1 MADTPKNDGAP
12 APTPDQ
18 EVRRLYEEAESRVAK
33 AAERVVSRD
42 SFGELL
48 AMVTEN
54 VVALTRIG
62 NEAMDLVLRNLRVAS
77 RQDINRLTRALGRT
91 EDKLEQVLQE
101 VEELRDELGDGSKN
115 GTSRSRSGGNSSRAS
130 SGRGSGSGTRRRAP
144 RGAGRRQKKGAP
156 PRPQRRH
163 LEPCEQRE
171 RQRQRHPP
179 AHDATL
185 LVVMTPF

>member
-1 MADTPKNDGAP
+1 MADTPKTDGAP

-54 VVALTRIG
+54 AVALTRIG
-62 NEAMDLVLRNLRVAS
+62 NEAMDLVLRNLRIAS

-101 VEELRDELGDGSKN
+101 VEELRDELGSSTN
-115 GTSRSRSGGNSSRAS
+115 GTARSRAGGTGRGTSNSGGGSRRTA
-130 SGRGSGSGTRRRAP
+130 RGSSSS
-144 RGAGRRQKKGAP
+144 
-156 PRPQRRH
+156 
-163 LEPCEQRE
+163 
-171 RQRQRHPP
+171 
-179 AHDATL
+179 
-185 LVVMTPF
+185 

>member
-1 MADTPKNDGAP
+1 MADNPRTDGAP

-48 AMVTEN
+48 AMMTEN
-54 VVALTRIG
+54 VVAVTRIG
-62 NEAMDLVLRNLRVAS
+62 NEAMDLVLRNLRLAS

-101 VEELRDELGDGSKN
+101 VEELRDELSSSSGSN
-115 GTSRSRSGGNSSRAS
+115 GTSRSRAGGSS
-130 SGRGSGSGTRRRAP
+130 GSGSTGTRRRTT
-144 RGAGRRQKKGAP
+144 RRSSSS
-156 PRPQRRH
+156 
-163 LEPCEQRE
+163 
-171 RQRQRHPP
+171 
-179 AHDATL
+179 
-185 LVVMTPF
+185 

>member
-1 MADTPKNDGAP
+1 MAETPRTDGAP

-48 AMVTEN
+48 AMMTEN

-77 RQDINRLTRALGRT
+77 RQDINRLTRSLGRA

-101 VEELRDELGDGSKN
+101 VEELRDELSSSAEGN
-115 GTSRSRSGGNSSRAS
+115 GTSRSRAGGA
-130 SGRGSGSGTRRRAP
+130 SGRGSTGTRERRSS
-144 RGAGRRQKKGAP
+144 
-156 PRPQRRH
+156 
-163 LEPCEQRE
+163 
-171 RQRQRHPP
+171 
-179 AHDATL
+179 AT
-185 LVVMTPF
+185 

>member
-1 MADTPKNDGAP
+1 MAEKPNTDGAP
-12 APTPDQ
+12 APTPEQ

-33 AAERVVSRD
+33 AAERVVARD

-54 VVALTRIG
+54 AVALTRIG

-101 VEELRDELGDGSKN
+101 VERLRDELDADASSN
-115 GTSRSRSGGNSSRAS
+115 GTTSRRAS
-130 SGRGSGSGTRRRAP
+130 GSGSGSSRSGSGGTTRRRTT
-144 RGAGRRQKKGAP
+144 RRSSSS
-156 PRPQRRH
+156 
-163 LEPCEQRE
+163 
-171 RQRQRHPP
+171 
-179 AHDATL
+179 
-185 LVVMTPF
+185 

>member
-101 VEELRDELGDGSKN
+101 VEELRDELSSRAKSN
-115 GTSRSRSGGNSSRAS
+115 GTSRSRSGGSS
-130 SGRGSGSGTRRRAP
+130 GSGSSGTRKRTTRRSSSS
-144 RGAGRRQKKGAP
+144 
-156 PRPQRRH
+156 
-163 LEPCEQRE
+163 
-171 RQRQRHPP
+171 
-179 AHDATL
+179 
-185 LVVMTPF
+185 

>member
-1 MADTPKNDGAP
+1 MADTPKTDGAP

-54 VVALTRIG
+54 AVALTRIG

-91 EDKLEQVLQE
+91 EDKLEQVVQE
-101 VEELRDELGDGSKN
+101 VEELRDELSSSPPTRGA
-115 GTSRSRSGGNSSRAS
+115 SRSRAAGTGT
-130 SGRGSGSGTRRRAP
+130 GTGDRGSGGGTRKRTTRRSSS
-144 RGAGRRQKKGAP
+144 
-156 PRPQRRH
+156 
-163 LEPCEQRE
+163 
-171 RQRQRHPP
+171 
-179 AHDATL
+179 
-185 LVVMTPF
+185 

>member
-1 MADTPKNDGAP
+1 MADTPKTDGAP

-42 SFGELL
+42 SFGEML

-62 NEAMDLVLRNLRVAS
+62 NEAMDLVLRNLRIAS
-77 RQDINRLTRALGRT
+77 RQDLNRMTRALGRT

-101 VEELRDELGDGSKN
+101 VEELRDELTSRSRN
-115 GTSRSRSGGNSSRAS
+115 GTSRSRAAGDGDGDESADSGDSAAS
-130 SGRGSGSGTRRRAP
+130 SGESAARRRTTRRSSSS
-144 RGAGRRQKKGAP
+144 
-156 PRPQRRH
+156 
-163 LEPCEQRE
+163 
-171 RQRQRHPP
+171 
-179 AHDATL
+179 
-185 LVVMTPF
+185 

>member
-1 MADTPKNDGAP
+1 MADNPNTDSAP

-54 VVALTRIG
+54 AVALTRIG

-77 RQDINRLTRALGRT
+77 RQDLNRLTRALGRT
-91 EDKLEQVLQE
+91 EDKLELVLQE
-101 VEELRDELGDGSKN
+101 VESLREEIGTASSKN
-115 GTSRSRSGGNSSRAS
+115 GTSG
-130 SGRGSGSGTRRRAP
+130 GSGTRKRTTRRSSS
-144 RGAGRRQKKGAP
+144 
-156 PRPQRRH
+156 
-163 LEPCEQRE
+163 
-171 RQRQRHPP
+171 
-179 AHDATL
+179 
-185 LVVMTPF
+185 

>member
-1 MADTPKNDGAP
+1 MADKLNQDGAP
-12 APTPDQ
+12 APTPEQ
-18 EVRRLYEEAESRVAK
+18 EVRRLYEEAETRVAR

-54 VVALTRIG
+54 AVALTRIG

-101 VEELRDELGDGSKN
+101 VEELRDELGSSSN
-115 GTSRSRSGGNSSRAS
+115 GTARSRSGG
-130 SGRGSGSGTRRRAP
+130 GSGSSGAAGSRRRNTRRSS
-144 RGAGRRQKKGAP
+144 GSS
-156 PRPQRRH
+156 
-163 LEPCEQRE
+163 
-171 RQRQRHPP
+171 
-179 AHDATL
+179 
-185 LVVMTPF
+185 